1 MSLLSMSI
9 SGAVMI
15 LVVAL
20 LRALTLHRLPKR
32 VFWILWCI
40 VLARLLIPYSLPSVF
55 SVYSLAGRLAPAAE
69 TGEALF
75 NASGTP
81 ALLTQGAAAMPS
93 AGAYTAPASLPAVSP
108 FFIAWLAGAL
118 ALAGYFTA
126 AYIKCR
132 RMFRESLPVE
142 NAWASQWLASHPP
155 RRPVAL
161 RQSGRIPAPLTYGI
175 LRPVILMPKST
186 DWDDPES
193 LRYVLAHE
201 SAHICR
207 FDALAKLALNAAL
220 CLHWFNPAVW
230 GMYLLANRDIELC
243 CDEAVIRLFGDGA
256 KAAYVKALLGMEKTK
271 SGLTP
276 LCSHFN
282 KNPLEERIV
291 AIMKIKKIS
300 LAALCAAAVLV
311 AGVTTAFATTA
322 AEPSTEEQ
330 DRAQNAAAVIEQQEM
345 MSYTDPRDGKTYY
358 SVDGGKTFEAL
369 TEAEFEARYPSP
381 DVVWWTYDEYAAW
394 LEEEKEALQGMIGE
408 TGWTSGRGEFVWTQE
423 IVDEA
428 IALYESIL
436 AEIGRGIL
444 VSKTVDGSEDTMLA
458 MGTADWYANNT
469 PAPVSS
475 LAYDEYEPFGVTI
488 NADENALYYNG
499 EKIRYLEDSVSVGE
513 GGVASRQNYY
523 SQDGTISLRI
533 VRQTE
538 TNPDGSLNPFGPIVR
553 IEPLTEE
560 EAQRL
565 IRENILR
572 PAQNAAV
579 ATGNDACEGTPLP
592 DMFEKYQA
600 YGIVYR
606 ETETINGIERN
617 LYYNGTLVDTLA
629 DQSPDGSVFTFG
641 STQPGGICVQAVYDE
656 NGRLAGVEAI
666 PAGD

>member
-1 MSLLSMSI
+1 
-9 SGAVMI
+9 
-15 LVVAL
+15 
-20 LRALTLHRLPKR
+20 
-32 VFWILWCI
+32 
-40 VLARLLIPYSLPSVF
+40 
-55 SVYSLAGRLAPAAE
+55 
-69 TGEALF
+69 
-75 NASGTP
+75 
-81 ALLTQGAAAMPS
+81 
-93 AGAYTAPASLPAVSP
+93 
-108 FFIAWLAGAL
+108 
-118 ALAGYFTA
+118 
-126 AYIKCR
+126 
-132 RMFRESLPVE
+132 
-142 NAWASQWLASHPP
+142 
-155 RRPVAL
+155 
-161 RQSGRIPAPLTYGI
+161 
-175 LRPVILMPKST
+175 
-186 DWDDPES
+186 
-193 LRYVLAHE
+193 
-201 SAHICR
+201 
-207 FDALAKLALNAAL
+207 
-220 CLHWFNPAVW
+220 
-230 GMYLLANRDIELC
+230 
-243 CDEAVIRLFGDGA
+243 
-256 KAAYVKALLGMEKTK
+256 
-271 SGLTP
+271 
-276 LCSHFN
+276 
-282 KNPLEERIV
+282 
-291 AIMKIKKIS
+291 
-300 LAALCAAAVLV
+300 
-311 AGVTTAFATTA
+311 
-322 AEPSTEEQ
+322 
-330 DRAQNAAAVIEQQEM
+330 